1 MSRSLLKEK
10 SSPKIFW
17 TEVVSYTA
25 YLLNRYPMRSLKN
38 KTLYK
43 ARALISQVWV
53 IFEFLDALN
62 ILKFLEVKRT
72 KLEDKGEKFAFV
84 WYDDRITEY
93 TLYNSITKKMFCN

>member
-1 MSRSLLKEK
+1 MSL
-10 SSPKIFW
+10 
-17 TEVVSYTA
+17 
-25 YLLNRYPMRSLKN
+25 RSLKN

-43 ARALISQVWV
+43 VRALISQVWV

-93 TLYNSITKKMFCN
+93 TLYNSITKKVFCN